1 MKLCIPKV
9 GMARLN
15 DTEKG
20 VYHNVIIVEQL
31 AFAILAFAVDMFPFH
46 EP

>member
-9 GMARLN
+9 GRARLN
-15 DTEKG
+15 GTEEG

-31 AFAILAFAVDMFPFH
+31 AFAVDMFPFH